1 MRITM
6 LKNNKRW
13 IIGTLMFLG
22 IVINYM
28 DRVNISHAILQI
40 KAEFHLSSL
49 QQGIILSSFSWGYV
63 AFMLFGGY
71 LVDKKG
77 SRIMGALS
85 CFLWS
90 IFTGLGALAGNFKV
104 LLGSR
109 VLLGMGE
116 APIFPSNAKVVKQ
129 WFPLKERG
137 RATAL
142 FDSGSYIG
150 SAIAAPF
157 IIYLMVTFGWRYS
170 FAIFSI
176 LGIIWSIVW
185 FSYYRDPEEF
195 KSLSNEE
202 KAILPIQKNKEPDV
216 KVKNQI
222 LTLLKNRKIIGISIG
237 FFCYNY
243 LKSFFLTWFPTYLV
257 MEKGFSLIKVGFVA
271 MIPPLVAILGE
282 LYVGYLTDKMI
293 SKNINVSFARKIPLC
308 LGMLI
313 SSVIIFSVFAE
324 SIWMAMLLL
333 TISYTALISAS
344 PGIWAIPGDLS
355 RTKNMV
361 GTIGGI
367 QNTFSNMAGIIAPIM
382 TGFLLDRTGSFV
394 VPIILSGVIAILGAI
409 SYWFIVGKLEPVV

>member
-1 MRITM
+1 M
-6 LKNNKRW
+6 
-13 IIGTLMFLG
+13 
-22 IVINYM
+22 
-28 DRVNISHAILQI
+28 
-40 KAEFHLSSL
+40 
-49 QQGIILSSFSWGYV
+49 
-63 AFMLFGGY
+63 
-71 LVDKKG
+71 
-77 SRIMGALS
+77 
-85 CFLWS
+85 
-90 IFTGLGALAGNFKV
+90 
-104 LLGSR
+104 
-109 VLLGMGE
+109 
-116 APIFPSNAKVVKQ
+116 
-129 WFPLKERG
+129 
-137 RATAL
+137 
-142 FDSGSYIG
+142 
-150 SAIAAPF
+150 
-157 IIYLMVTFGWRYS
+157 
-170 FAIFSI
+170 
-176 LGIIWSIVW
+176 
-185 FSYYRDPEEF
+185 
-195 KSLSNEE
+195 
-202 KAILPIQKNKEPDV
+202 PIQKNKEPDV

>member
-394 VPIILSGVIAILGAI
+394 V
-409 SYWFIVGKLEPVV
+409 

>member
-1 MRITM
+1 M